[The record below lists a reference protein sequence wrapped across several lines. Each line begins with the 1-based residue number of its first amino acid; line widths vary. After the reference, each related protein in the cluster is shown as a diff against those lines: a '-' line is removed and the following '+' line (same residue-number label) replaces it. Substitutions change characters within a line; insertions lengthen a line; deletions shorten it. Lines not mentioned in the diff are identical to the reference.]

1 MNHPN
6 ISKPY
11 GGSAIK
17 LKDKLKFIGLGIV
30 LIILVAGCFCGLFY
44 FADVAFDQELGDLF
58 EDLFMTDIHKLGIQF
73 SKLNWPI
80 LKKAVLVVSVVLVC
94 LWVVSILIAVAI
106 TKKKTVEAVA
116 SKGGRLVRSYF
127 SGEDSAEIP
136 FPEEYKELAAC
147 VSDVKNQIRHN
158 EQALKDE
165 ASKKNDLI
173 AYLAHDLKTPLTSV
187 VGYLSL
193 LEEAPDMPPEQ
204 KAKYV
209 HIALNKALRL
219 EQLINEFFEI
229 TRYNLHEIVLDKTTV
244 DLSYML
250 MQMADEFYP
259 VLMERGN
266 TVEVQVED
274 GLQVQADA
282 NKLARVFNNILKN
295 AVAYSDPG
303 SCIRIHG
310 CKKMGLIQIAVSNRG
325 STIPKQKLQSIF
337 EKFYRLDEAR
347 SSNTGG
353 AGLGLAIAKEVVLL
367 HGGAITAESENQV
380 TTFTVLLPA

>member
-1 MNHPN
+1 MSHPN
-6 ISKPY
+6 TSKLF

-17 LKDKLKFIGLGIV
+17 LKDKLKFIGFGFLLMV
-30 LIILVAGCFCGLFY
+30 LVAGCFCGLFY

-58 EDLFMTDIHKLGIQF
+58 EDLFMTDIHKWGVHF
-73 SKLNWPI
+73 SKLNWPT
-80 LKKAVLVVSVVLVC
+80 LKKAVLVVSVILIC
-94 LWVVSILIAVAI
+94 LWMASILIAAAI
-106 TKKKTVEAVA
+106 TKKKTAGTVA
-116 SKGGRLVRSYF
+116 SNAGRLVRQYF
-127 SGEDSAEIP
+127 RDGDAGENP
-136 FPEEYKELAAC
+136 FPREYEELASC
-147 VSDVKNQIRHN
+147 VSDIKKQIKNN

-209 HIALNKALRL
+209 HIALDKALRL

-229 TRYNLHEIVLDKTTV
+229 TRYNLHEIVLDKENI

-259 VLMERGN
+259 VLMDRGN
-266 TVEVQVED
+266 TVDVRVED
-274 GLQVQADA
+274 GLQVRADA

-303 SCIRIHG
+303 SEIIISG
-310 CKKMGLIQIAVSNRG
+310 CRKMGLIQVAVSNRG

-353 AGLGLAIAKEVVLL
+353 AGLGLAIAREVVLL
-367 HGGAITAESENQV
+367 HGGAITAESENNV

>member
-1 MNHPN
+1 
-6 ISKPY
+6 
-11 GGSAIK
+11 
-17 LKDKLKFIGLGIV
+17 LKDKIKFIACGIG
-30 LIILVAGCFCGLFY
+30 LIILAAGCFCGLFY
-44 FADVAFDQELGDLF
+44 FADVAFDQEVGDLF
-58 EDLFMTDIHKLGIQF
+58 ETLFMTNINKWGTAH
-73 SKLNWPI
+73 KLNWPT
-80 LKKAVLVVSVVLVC
+80 LKKAFLVVSVGLVC
-94 LWVVSILIAVAI
+94 IWTVSILIAVAV
-106 TKKKTVEAVA
+106 TKRRTTGTVA
-116 SKGGRLVRSYF
+116 SKAGKLVRQYF
-127 SGEDSAEIP
+127 GNMEQTENLFPTEYAE
-136 FPEEYKELAAC
+136 LGTC
-147 VSDVKNQIRHN
+147 VSDIKKQIKHN

-209 HIALNKALRL
+209 HIALDKTLRL

-229 TRYNLHEIVLDKTTV
+229 TRYNLHEIVLDKQTI
-244 DLSYML
+244 DLEYML

-274 GLQVQADA
+274 GLQVLADA

-303 SCIRIHG
+303 TPISIRA
-310 CKKMGLIQIAVSNRG
+310 CRKMGLIQVAVSNHG
-325 STIPKQKLQSIF
+325 GTIPKQKLQSIF

-353 AGLGLAIAKEVVLL
+353 AGLGLAIAREVVLL
-367 HGGAITAESENQV
+367 HGGAITAESENRV

>member
-1 MNHPN
+1 M
-6 ISKPY
+6 
-11 GGSAIK
+11 
-17 LKDKLKFIGLGIV
+17 KDKLRFVGIGILLMV
-30 LIILVAGCFCGLFY
+30 LVAGCFCGLFY

-58 EDLFMTDIHKLGIQF
+58 EELFMTDINKWGIRF
-73 SKLNWPI
+73 SKLNWPT
-80 LKKAVLVVSVVLVC
+80 LKKAVLVLSVVLIC
-94 LWVVSILIAVAI
+94 LWMASILVAVAL
-106 TKKKTVEAVA
+106 TKKKTTSAVA
-116 SKGGRLVRSYF
+116 SKAGKLVRNFF
-127 SGEDSAEIP
+127 SEGERSDDP
-136 FPEEYKELAAC
+136 FPREYVELSAC
-147 VSDVKNQIRHN
+147 VSDIKKQIKHN

-209 HIALNKALRL
+209 HIALDKALRL

-229 TRYNLHEIVLDKTTV
+229 TRYNLHEIVLDKETI
-244 DLSYML
+244 DLGYML

-266 TVEVQVED
+266 TVEVQVDD

-303 SCIRIHG
+303 SAIVIHG
-310 CKKMGLIQIAVSNRG
+310 CRRMGLIQVAVSNRG
-325 STIPKQKLQSIF
+325 TTIPKQKLQSIF

-367 HGGAITAESENQV
+367 HGGAITAESENHV

>member
-1 MNHPN
+1 M
-6 ISKPY
+6 
-11 GGSAIK
+11 
-17 LKDKLKFIGLGIV
+17 KDKLKFIAFGAV
-30 LIILVAGCFCGLFY
+30 LIILAVGCFCGLFY
-44 FADVAFDQELGDLF
+44 FADVAFDQEVGDLF
-58 EDLFMTDIHKLGIQF
+58 EELFMKDISKWG
-73 SKLNWPI
+73 SDGTVTKLNWPT
-80 LKKAVLVVSVVLVC
+80 LKKAFLVVSVGLVG
-94 LWVVSILIAVAI
+94 LWTVSILIAVAL
-106 TKKKTVEAVA
+106 TKKKTAGAVA
-116 SKGGRLVRSYF
+116 SKAGRLVRQYF
-127 SGEDSAEIP
+127 SNGEQSENL
-136 FPEEYKELAAC
+136 FPEEYSELATY
-147 VSDVKNQIRHN
+147 VSDIKKQIKHN
-158 EQALKDE
+158 ELALKEE

-209 HIALNKALRL
+209 HIALDKALRL

-229 TRYNLHEIVLDKTTV
+229 TRYNLHEIVLDKKTI
-244 DLSYML
+244 DLGYML

-266 TVEVQVED
+266 TVEVRVED
-274 GLQVQADA
+274 GLQIQADA

-303 SCIRIHG
+303 TPITIHG
-310 CKKMGLIQIAVSNRG
+310 CRKMGLVHVAVSNRG

-337 EKFYRLDEAR
+337 DKFYRLDEAR

-353 AGLGLAIAKEVVLL
+353 AGLGLAIAREVVLL
-367 HGGAITAESENQV
+367 HGGAITAESENQT

>member
-1 MNHPN
+1 MR
-6 ISKPY
+6 
-11 GGSAIK
+11 
-17 LKDKLKFIGLGIV
+17 DKLRFIAGGMI
-30 LIILVAGCFCGLFY
+30 LIILVAGCVCGIFY
-44 FADVAFDQELGDLF
+44 FMDVAFDQEVGDLF
-58 EDLFMTDIHKLGIQF
+58 EELFMTDIHKWGTHVQ
-73 SKLNWPI
+73 KLNWPT
-80 LKKAVLVVSVVLVC
+80 LKKAFLVVCVVLVS
-94 LWVVSILIAVAI
+94 LWTISVLITVAI
-106 TKKKTVEAVA
+106 TKKRTAAMAA
-116 SKGGRLVRSYF
+116 SKAGKLVRRYF
-127 SGEDSAEIP
+127 SEGESPENP
-136 FPEEYKELAAC
+136 FPQEYAELGNC
-147 VSDVKNQIRHN
+147 LTDVKKQIRHN

-165 ASKKNDLI
+165 AAKKNDLI

-209 HIALNKALRL
+209 HIALDKALRL

-229 TRYNLHEIVLDKTTV
+229 TRYNLHEIVLEKKSI
-244 DLSYML
+244 DLEYML

-266 TVEVQVED
+266 TVEVQVES
-274 GLQVQADA
+274 GLEVLADA

-303 SCIRIHG
+303 SEIQIRG
-310 CKKMGLIQIAVSNRG
+310 YRKAGLIHVSVSNHG

-353 AGLGLAIAKEVVLL
+353 AGLGLAIAREVVLL
-367 HGGAITAESENQV
+367 HGGAITAESENNI

>member
-1 MNHPN
+1 MR
-6 ISKPY
+6 
-11 GGSAIK
+11 
-17 LKDKLKFIGLGIV
+17 FIGYGLLLMV
-30 LIILVAGCFCGLFY
+30 LVAGCFCGIFY

-58 EDLFMTDIHKLGIQF
+58 EELFMMDIHKWGSDFQ
-73 SKLNWPI
+73 KLNWPT
-80 LKKAVLVVSVVLVC
+80 LKRAVLVFSVVLVC
-94 LWVVSILIAVAI
+94 LWTVSILISVAV
-106 TKKKTVEAVA
+106 TKKRVTGSVA
-116 SKGGRLVRSYF
+116 SKAGKLVRQYF
-127 SGEDSAEIP
+127 SKEEAAENP
-136 FPEEYKELAAC
+136 FPEEYMELAVC
-147 VSDVKNQIRHN
+147 VSDIKKQIQHN

-193 LEEAPDMPPEQ
+193 LEEAQDMPPEQ

-209 HIALNKALRL
+209 HIALEKALRL
-219 EQLINEFFEI
+219 EKLINEFFEI
-229 TRYNLHEIVLDKTTV
+229 TRYNLHEIVLNKESI
-244 DLSYML
+244 DLSIML

-274 GLQVQADA
+274 GLQVKADA
-282 NKLARVFNNILKN
+282 DKLARVFNNILKN

-303 SCIRIHG
+303 SCIRMIG
-310 CKKMGLIQIAVSNRG
+310 RKKMGLVHIAISNEG
-325 STIPKQKLQSIF
+325 NTIPRPKLQAIF

-353 AGLGLAIAKEVVLL
+353 AGLGLAIAREVVLL
-367 HGGAITAESENQV
+367 HGGAITADSENGV
-380 TTFTVLLPA
+380 TTFTVLLPP

>member
-1 MNHPN
+1 M
-6 ISKPY
+6 
-11 GGSAIK
+11 
-17 LKDKLKFIGLGIV
+17 KDKLKFIGFGLLLMV
-30 LIILVAGCFCGLFY
+30 LVAGCFCGLFY

-58 EDLFMTDIHKLGIQF
+58 EDLFMTDIQKWGVEF
-73 SKLNWPI
+73 SKLNWPT
-80 LKKAVLVVSVVLVC
+80 LKKAVLVVSVVGIC
-94 LWVVSILIAVAI
+94 LWMVSILIAVAV
-106 TKKKTVEAVA
+106 TKKKATQAAA
-116 SKGGRLVRSYF
+116 SRAGKLVRDF
-127 SGEDSAEIP
+127 FGEGEETP
-136 FPEEYKELAAC
+136 FPGEYMELSAC
-147 VSDVKNQIRHN
+147 VSDVKKQIKHN

-204 KAKYV
+204 KVKYV
-209 HIALNKALRL
+209 HIALDKALRL

-229 TRYNLHEIVLDKTTV
+229 TRYNLHEIVLNKESI

-274 GLQVQADA
+274 GLQVVADA

-303 SCIRIHG
+303 SSIVIHG
-310 CKKMGLIQIAVSNRG
+310 CRRMGLVQVSVSNRG
-325 STIPKQKLQSIF
+325 NTIPKQKLQAIF

-353 AGLGLAIAKEVVLL
+353 AGLGLAIAREVVLL
-367 HGGAITAESENQV
+367 HGGAITADSENGV